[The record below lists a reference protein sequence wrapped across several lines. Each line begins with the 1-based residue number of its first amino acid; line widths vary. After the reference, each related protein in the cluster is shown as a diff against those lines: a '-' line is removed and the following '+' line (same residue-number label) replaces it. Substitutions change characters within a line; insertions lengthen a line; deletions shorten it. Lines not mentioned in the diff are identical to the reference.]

1 MGIIKDIG
9 TIVGAVAGATIG
21 LPIYL
26 AGEVVNSDFLREVS
40 DGVFYASQR
49 TGELVGNVAEGV
61 TETVYGAVTEDNAMA
76 SQGFNKVI
84 DSGATYVGGVVTGV
98 GRMAVNGVET
108 IGAILDGDTEKAVK
122 VGKEIAKT
130 VAVSALAVTV
140 SDVLDDVANFG
151 QDTTT
156 LVENP
161 NTHHVTPHYRTLSDG
176 RTVWIDGDGDTS
188 IDTFNGWE
196 QSNPDYR
203 V

>member
-1 MGIIKDIG
+1 MGFIKDLG
-9 TIVGAVAGATIG
+9 TIVGSIAGVAVG
-21 LPIYL
+21 LPVRL

-61 TETVYGAVTEDNAMA
+61 TETVYGAVTEDSAMA
-76 SQGFNKVI
+76 SQGFNKVL
-84 DSGATYVGGVVTGV
+84 DSGATYVTGVVNGV
-98 GRMAVNGVET
+98 GRMAVNGIET
-108 IGAILDGDTEKAVK
+108 VDAILEGDTERAMK

-130 VAVSALAVTV
+130 VVVGALAVTV

-151 QDTTT
+151 QPTR

-176 RTVWIDGDGDTS
+176 RTIWVDGDGNTS
-188 IDTFNGWE
+188 IDTFDGWE